1 MRILIIDDEKN
12 ICSSL
17 SGFLN
22 DMGHHTK
29 TCMDGATGLKTATTE
44 YFDLIFLDVKLPG
57 KNGLEV
63 LEQLRKSKPDQQ
75 VIMIS
80 GEADLQTA
88 VRATKLGAYNFL
100 EKPLNPDKVI
110 LEVKNIDRHQKIV
123 REVTN
128 LKKLVNHQLNML

>member
-29 TCMDGATGLKTATTE
+29 TCMDGAIGLKTATTE

-57 KNGLEV
+57 KNGLKV
-63 LEQLRKSKPDQQ
+63 LEQLRKSKPNQQ

-110 LEVKNIDRHQKIV
+110 LEVKTSTAI
-123 REVTN
+123 
-128 LKKLVNHQLNML
+128 KKWCVKLPI